1 MDTWKMVK
9 AAMPGPP
16 CWETDWEILSSCGLT
31 GFFGEME
38 GTMQNPRWHGEKDVM
53 THTRMVC
60 DALAGLEEFRSLSE
74 KVRHEVFLAA
84 LLHDIGKIP
93 CTRLEDGQ
101 WTSPN
106 HGRVGSRMVR
116 EFLWREW
123 EMAGEADL
131 QALRECVCLLIRFHM
146 VPGHI
151 LRRKDGERTLIQI
164 SAWGEAAPDFSLK
177 LLHLLAEADLRGR
190 ICEDTEE
197 KLLEV
202 ELSRQMARDA
212 GCFEQPALFPSEAA
226 RRDFFRGRTDWP
238 GQELY
243 DDAWG
248 EVVVLCGLPGTGKDT
263 WISRNLPGLPCI
275 SLDEIRKKQKISP
288 TNSQGQVIGE
298 ARKLAREYLRKKQPF
313 VWNATSL
320 NSMTRDR
327 IISLAEQYHGA
338 VRLVYLETGWDTGLA
353 RNRQRKEEVPEAV
366 IGQML
371 SRLEPPGP
379 DEARRVEW
387 HCV

>member
-16 CWETDWEILSSCGLT
+16 CWETDWEILSSCGLA

-74 KVRHEVFLAA
+74 RARHEVFLAA

-106 HGRVGSRMVR
+106 HGRVGSRMAR

-123 EMAGEADL
+123 GMAGEADL
-131 QALRECVCLLIRFHM
+131 QAIRECVCLLIRFHM
-146 VPGHI
+146 IPSYI
-151 LRRKDGERTLIQI
+151 LRQKDGERTLIQI

-177 LLHLLAEADLRGR
+177 LLHLLAEADIRGR
-190 ICEDTEE
+190 ICDDTEE

-212 GCFEQPALFPSEAA
+212 GCFEQPALFPSGAA
-226 RRDFFRGRTDWP
+226 RRNFFRRRTDWP
-238 GQELY
+238 VQELY
-243 DDAWG
+243 DDA
-248 EVVVLCGLPGTGKDT
+248 
-263 WISRNLPGLPCI
+263 
-275 SLDEIRKKQKISP
+275 
-288 TNSQGQVIGE
+288 
-298 ARKLAREYLRKKQPF
+298 
-313 VWNATSL
+313 
-320 NSMTRDR
+320 
-327 IISLAEQYHGA
+327 
-338 VRLVYLETGWDTGLA
+338 
-353 RNRQRKEEVPEAV
+353 
-366 IGQML
+366 
-371 SRLEPPGP
+371 
-379 DEARRVEW
+379 
-387 HCV
+387 

>member
-38 GTMQNPRWHGEKDVM
+38 RTMQNPRWHGEKDVM

-106 HGRVGSRMVR
+106 HGRVGSRMAR

-123 EMAGEADL
+123 GMAGEADL

-197 KLLEV
+197 KLLQRRPGGI
-202 ELSRQMARDA
+202 S
-212 GCFEQPALFPSEAA
+212 FEE
-226 RRDFFRGRTDWP
+226 GRTGRARSFMTMP
-238 GQELY
+238 GERWWFSADFPEQ
-243 DDAWG
+243 G
-248 EVVVLCGLPGTGKDT
+248 R
-263 WISRNLPGLPCI
+263 IPGLAGIC
-275 SLDEIRKKQKISP
+275 R
-288 TNSQGQVIGE
+288 GF
-298 ARKLAREYLRKKQPF
+298 LAFPWTRSERSRRFRQRIH
-313 VWNATSL
+313 
-320 NSMTRDR
+320 RDR
-327 IISLAEQYHGA
+327 
-338 VRLVYLETGWDTGLA
+338 
-353 RNRQRKEEVPEAV
+353 
-366 IGQML
+366 
-371 SRLEPPGP
+371 
-379 DEARRVEW
+379 
-387 HCV
+387 